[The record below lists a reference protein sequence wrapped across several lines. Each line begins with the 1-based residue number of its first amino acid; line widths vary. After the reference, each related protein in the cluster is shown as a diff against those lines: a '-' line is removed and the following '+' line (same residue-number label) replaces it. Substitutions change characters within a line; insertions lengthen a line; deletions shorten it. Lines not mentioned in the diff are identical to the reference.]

1 MTTPK
6 AAILKSVKTRVD
18 TATVYNHYIHI
29 FANLDS
35 DDPICKSL
43 ELYGVRSLPDLL
55 DLDRDEM
62 RALEYINASNN
73 RTPLHRGGQGRV
85 RVMQAYF
92 RYLREEEIEDIMS
105 LTHED
110 FNDYRMDIYDANA
123 LPTVSPTRTREPL
136 VPPVARQPAEE
147 FKRGIK
153 RDKTHYISLKENKQW
168 DDWHRSPL
176 ATARSHGCEE
186 VFNPKYKPKTWQNVI
201 VRSKT

>member
-1 MTTPK
+1 M
-6 AAILKSVKTRVD
+6 KTRVD
-18 TATVYNHYIHI
+18 TTTVYDHYLHVI
-29 FANLDS
+29 ANLEP

-62 RALEYINASNN
+62 RALEYVNASNN
-73 RTPLHRGGQGRV
+73 RTPLHHGGQGRV
-85 RVMQAYF
+85 QVMQAYF

-123 LPTVSPTRTREPL
+123 LPTVSPTRTKRPF
-136 VPPVARQPAEE
+136 VPPVAHQPAEE

-168 DDWHRSPL
+168 DDWRRSTL

-186 VFNPKYKPKTWQNVI
+186 VFNPK
-201 VRSKT
+201 